1 MLFNFEYFSGASSVA
16 RGLSGYIDELFDNKM
31 STYMKSVLPIDVDFL
46 ADYPDFFSFFI
57 VMLLASL
64 LSVGVKESSV
74 LNNIF
79 TTVNVIT
86 VLIVLVAGG
95 LKCKVFFSKETK
107 TNP

>member
-1 MLFNFEYFSGASSVA
+1 MKFLKLILGASSVA

-31 STYMKSVLPIDVDFL
+31 SLYLKGVLPIDIGFL

-64 LSVGVKESSV
+64 LSIGVKESSV

-79 TTVNVIT
+79 TTVNIIT

-95 LKCKVFFSKETK
+95 IKC
-107 TNP
+107 

>member
-1 MLFNFEYFSGASSVA
+1 MSSY
-16 RGLSGYIDELFDNKM
+16 LKN
-31 STYMKSVLPIDVDFL
+31 VLPIDVDFL

-64 LSVGVKESSV
+64 LSIGVKESTV

-79 TTVNVIT
+79 TIVNIIT

-95 LKCKVFFSKETK
+95 IKC
-107 TNP
+107 